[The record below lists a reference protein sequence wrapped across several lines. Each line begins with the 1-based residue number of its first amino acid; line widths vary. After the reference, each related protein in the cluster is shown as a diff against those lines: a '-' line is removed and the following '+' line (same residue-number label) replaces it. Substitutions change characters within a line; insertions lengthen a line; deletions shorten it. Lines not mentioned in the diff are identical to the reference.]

1 MLLAW
6 NTTSMG
12 SFALYFTL
20 PYCAVGIVEVRRVDN
35 CREAVDRST
44 VVVGELMLPLGAKI
58 YM

>member
-1 MLLAW
+1 MLLEW
-6 NTTSMG
+6 HTTSMG
-12 SFALYFTL
+12 SFDLYFTL

-44 VVVGELMLPLGAKI
+44 VVGELMLPLGAKI